1 MLNKVFSTRSV
12 WLPEFPGLT
21 FDKLL
26 DNLDA
31 RRPNMSGMLF
41 DELCLFY
48 NIYEFKD
55 APRSDD

>member
-1 MLNKVFSTRSV
+1 MLNKVFRSRTV

-21 FDKLL
+21 FAELL
-26 DNLDA
+26 NNLDA
-31 RRPNMSGMLF
+31 KRPNLSEKLF

-55 APRSDD
+55 APLSDD